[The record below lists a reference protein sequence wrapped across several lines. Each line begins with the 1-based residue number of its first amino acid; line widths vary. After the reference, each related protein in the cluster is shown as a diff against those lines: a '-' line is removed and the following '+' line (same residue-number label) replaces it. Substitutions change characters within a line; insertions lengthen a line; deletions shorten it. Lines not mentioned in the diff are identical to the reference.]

1 MIGLPERIVVSVSR
15 TISYGVEGVIKE
27 MESNGE
33 KVTQATVYETIQR
46 YVDNDMFEPLEQ
58 HELVW
63 TVANGNSRLD

>member
-15 TISYGVEGVIKE
+15 TISYDVEGVIKE

-33 KVTQATVYETIQR
+33 KVTQASVYAIVQC